1 MNGRTFSL
9 ILASAEKEKK
19 NDQQERK
26 LRPAGPCTDVDVA
39 DFFPV
44 GGRQVDEEA
53 EGGRLSVVV
62 EGGDQQLVA
71 LHCPVRVCTHT
82 VSHHALSTLHRP
94 VRVCTHTV
102 SHHALSNL
110 HRQQVEWYLLTTS
123 PRRRS
128 YLGVTHRKHRKLKS
142 RLPFLLL
149 IKGSK
154 ERFLIGQNKTGCK
167 FSRKSSFPKL
177 CSIQKQTNN

>member
-94 VRVCTHTV
+94 VRVCTHTLYPIKLCPPFT
-102 SHHALSNL
+102 ALY
-110 HRQQVEWYLLTTS
+110 ES
-123 PRRRS
+123 PHTQYPIMLCPPFTALYES
-128 YLGVTHRKHRKLKS
+128 AHTQYPIMLCPTFTGS
-142 RLPFLLL
+142 RLSD
-149 IKGSK
+149 I
-154 ERFLIGQNKTGCK
+154 C
-167 FSRKSSFPKL
+167 
-177 CSIQKQTNN
+177 

>member
-1 MNGRTFSL
+1 MCIRDRTDPGIKSGTGVHEL
-9 ILASAEKEKK
+9 TSTTKEKSAGGNERSNILPNPRTRGKRKK

-110 HRQQVEWYLLTTS
+110 HRQQVE
-123 PRRRS
+123 
-128 YLGVTHRKHRKLKS
+128 
-142 RLPFLLL
+142 
-149 IKGSK
+149 
-154 ERFLIGQNKTGCK
+154 
-167 FSRKSSFPKL
+167 
-177 CSIQKQTNN
+177 